1 MAYDYAALMTEV
13 ETLVQATWPEAIL
26 WSDDPTTRNTFTSF
40 EMLRKNIIEA
50 AREDNPDPPYIV
62 IELGS
67 AVTDQDFGIG
77 QRFKRVPCTIYY
89 VGQNMT
95 LDNLTAKLTSLQAAF
110 DSPTRTVG
118 EFAIV
123 ENGEILTVEDCPA
136 HRALVAI
143 GKALLS
149 AGEVSWNPGFLVAGV

>member
-1 MAYDYAALMTEV
+1 MAYDYSALMTEV
-13 ETLVQATWPEAIL
+13 ETLVKATWPEAIL
-26 WSDDPTTRNTFTSF
+26 WSENVNTRNTFTSF

-50 AREDNPDPPYIV
+50 SREDNPNPPYIV

-67 AVTDQDFGIG
+67 AVTDQDLGIRQG
-77 QRFKRVPCTIYY
+77 YKRVPGTIIY
-89 VGQNMT
+89 VGENMT
-95 LDNLTAKLTSLQAAF
+95 LDNLTAKLTALQAAF

-118 EFAIV
+118 EFAV
-123 ENGEILTVEDCPA
+123 MEDGEILTVEDCPA

-149 AGEVSWNPGFLVAGV
+149 AGQVSWNPGFLVAGI